1 MRSRRADTWMWAE
14 ACALVDEAEQLHR
27 RFFQL
32 LGAARA
38 APVWEPPANVFSGQR
53 EIWIA
58 VALPG
63 VAAQDLRVRLSP
75 AGLIVEAEIAP
86 PVPSERMR
94 VLRLELPYGRLQKR
108 IELPAGEYL
117 LAEQRLENGVL
128 YLRLLKE

>member
-32 LGAARA
+32 LGAARS
-38 APVWEPPANVFSGQR
+38 APVWEPPANVFAGQR
-53 EIWIA
+53 ETWVT

-63 VAAQDLRVRLSP
+63 VEPQDVLVRLASS
-75 AGLIVEAEIAP
+75 GLIVEADIAP
-86 PVPSERMR
+86 PTPSERMR

-108 IELPAGEYL
+108 IELPAGEYVL
-117 LAEQRLENGVL
+117 TDRRLENGVL
-128 YLRLLKE
+128 YLRLVKE

>member
-1 MRSRRADTWMWAE
+1 MWAE

-32 LGAARA
+32 LGARA

-75 AGLIVEAEIAP
+75 AGLLVEAEIAP

-108 IELPAGEYL
+108 IELPAGGYL

>member
-1 MRSRRADTWMWAE
+1 MWAE

-32 LGAARA
+32 LGAARS

-53 EIWIA
+53 ETWVT

-63 VAAQDLRVRLSP
+63 VAATDLRVRLSST
-75 AGLIVEAEIAP
+75 GLLVEAEISP
-86 PVPSERMR
+86 PVPKERMR

-108 IELPAGEYL
+108 IDLPAGEYL

-128 YLRLLKE
+128 YVRLLKE